1 MAAELRARFE
11 LHRQDGTV
19 QLDALTGPTGPGSPR
34 NTAARVLLVR
44 STDEYREQARI
55 LPRELAR
62 PALLPAHWRW
72 WRFWRCAAPPP
83 FAAHGH
89 CASAASTCCAQAQ
102 GCRSPRTALQRPH

>member
-62 PALLPAHWRW
+62 PALAIDIG
-72 WRFWRCAAPPP
+72 AP
-83 FAAHGH
+83 H
-89 CASAASTCCAQAQ
+89 CPLGFPSQFLVPS
-102 GCRSPRTALQRPH
+102 